1 MALDRVSA
9 LLDIVLARVVSSL
22 NLRDA
27 EAVTHVRCGATCNFH
42 NAVGAHPLSY
52 GSVCSVIRAG
62 QKSTGARVL
71 KHRRTD
77 FETLQHES

>member
-52 GSVCSVIRAG
+52 GSVCSAIRAG
-62 QKSTGARVL
+62 QT
-71 KHRRTD
+71 KHWRTD
-77 FETLQHES
+77 FEALRHES